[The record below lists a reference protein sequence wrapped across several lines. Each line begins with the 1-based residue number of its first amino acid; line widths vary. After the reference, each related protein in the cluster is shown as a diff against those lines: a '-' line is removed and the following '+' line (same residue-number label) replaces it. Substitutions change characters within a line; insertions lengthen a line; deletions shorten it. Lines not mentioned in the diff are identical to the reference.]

1 MGRPNFYSQRWA
13 YWTVTD
19 AELADKLL
27 EAVAIIDG
35 GGELWDDEWSEI
47 FADAADAL
55 DPDD

>member
-1 MGRPNFYSQRWA
+1 M
-13 YWTVTD
+13 TD
-19 AELADKLL
+19 AELADKLR